1 MFRTSYRLFAKY
13 REYILILTIVFS
25 LALVM
30 RVILNHMDT
39 PAATTTAKYQNTT
52 VKDDQLDSILS
63 VGRRLFYINTD
74 SSRELV
80 LKCMATLPEGSP
92 QIRMKLL
99 NFIGATYQVQDNYEQ
114 ALNYFYKA
122 LQLSPSLSDS
132 SLMVTI
138 YNNIGD
144 LNQRT
149 GNYKAAIGFLL
160 KALRMDNNQDQ
171 SVSILNNIGT
181 VYLSL
186 EEYEKGEEYLRKAY
200 SICLAQKDS
209 VALSTILNNLSIVF
223 ITRKESDSAIK
234 YLSLSNTIAINTKN
248 LLAYCLVCNAYGDL
262 FFSIDDAER
271 AITYYEKARKAAT
284 EINDPYREA
293 YAVMGLARIMLRKE
307 KPEKALLYAFA
318 AQAVANR
325 LKNEVLL
332 YECNRLFS
340 EIYEQNGNF
349 ALSLAYFK
357 EYILLKD
364 QHVNQSSLRQV
375 YNQEITM
382 LNEDNRVKQLEID
395 RKSLIISRKNL
406 LSFSISII
414 FILSLLGIFFL
425 FRNYKYRQAGKLHN
439 IIISLNEKKSRASS
453 EAELLERKR
462 IGRDLHDG
470 LGQILSVTRLNIS
483 AINQRNDMSKERQA
497 ELIEAAISSIDN
509 AFEELRQISHNLAP
523 SVLTQIGLEGAINE
537 LVARVNKSMKIKAEF
552 ESYGIRDNL
561 DQLIQN
567 TLYRA
572 VQELVNNVIKH
583 AGAQHVSIQLVQ
595 SDHDINLMVEDDGN
609 GFDLNSNLSELTS
622 GGINNLKSRVENFH
636 GTLFIDSTPKRGTIV
651 TVTIPLTNT

>member
-1 MFRTSYRLFAKY
+1 MKY
-13 REYILILTIVFS
+13 REYILILTIVIC

-30 RVILNHMDT
+30 WIIFTHMEA
-39 PAATTTAKYQNTT
+39 PAAVKPSENPNTTALDNQY
-52 VKDDQLDSILS
+52 DSILS

-74 SSRELV
+74 SSREFV
-80 LKCMATLPEGSP
+80 LKGMATLPEGSP
-92 QIRMKLL
+92 RIRMKLY

-122 LQLSPSLSDS
+122 LQLSPALADS
-132 SLMVTI
+132 GLMVTI

-160 KALRMDNNQDQ
+160 KALHMDNAKGL

-200 SICLAQKDS
+200 TICRAQNDS
-209 VALSTILNNLSIVF
+209 VSLSTILNNLSTVF
-223 ITRKESDSAIK
+223 ITRRESDSAMK
-234 YLSLSNTIAINTKN
+234 YLSLSNAIALKTRN
-248 LLAYCLVCNAYGDL
+248 LLACCLVYNAYGDL
-262 FFSIDDAER
+262 FFSIDNPDK
-271 AITYYEKARKAAT
+271 AIINYEQAKKIAI

-307 KPEKALLYAFA
+307 EADEALLYAFA

-340 EIYEQNGNF
+340 EIYEQTGNF
-349 ALSLAYFK
+349 ALSLAHFK
-357 EYILLKD
+357 EYISLRD

-382 LNEDNRVKQLEID
+382 LNEDNRIKQLEID
-395 RKSLIISRKNL
+395 RKSLVISRKNL
-406 LSFSISII
+406 LSFTITII
-414 FILSLLGIFFL
+414 FVLSLLGIYFL

-439 IIISLNEKKSRASS
+439 LVVSLNEKKSRASS

-483 AINQRNDMSKERQA
+483 AINQRNDLTKERQT

-523 SVLTQIGLEGAINE
+523 SVLAQMGLEGAINE
-537 LVARVNKSMKIKAEF
+537 LVARINKSLKIKADF
-552 ESYGIRDNL
+552 ESYGIRDSL

-583 AGAQHVSIQLVQ
+583 AGAEHVTIQMVQ
-595 SDHDINLMVEDDGN
+595 SSHDINLMVEDDGT
-609 GFDLNSNLSELTS
+609 GFDFNRTHSELTS

-636 GTLFIDSTPKRGTIV
+636 GTIFIDSTPNRGTIV